1 MGIQT
6 LLTANRRRL
15 AVVALSLVLGA
26 AAALAN
32 PQTTTPAPGVSLKI
46 LNETVPPDG
55 LAQVKLFVTEPKP
68 ISTGIIPIDLNGVG
82 AVAGISVISPERNT
96 VGVALVSGSRVSVSV
111 VSPTATF
118 GTEPDYPVLTI
129 AARVAATTP
138 VGSVFPIDLDPASLQ
153 FTDPSGVV
161 YPNSFKVG
169 SVLVAPN
176 VGIDDVVPGSA
187 EVGVHAVVT
196 VIGRGFVPGT
206 KVKFKDVLLS
216 SVSFVDESHMQV
228 SVARAVRMH
237 GTGVIVVN
245 PNNAQTSYFSYLRTA
260 AETISLRPELRDAV
274 PVFAD
279 NDDTTAI
286 VDVAGTM
293 TGLAVQNR
301 QSVVANAV
309 AELFDAGGRPL
320 AATTVRVS
328 PSRFALLEL
337 AELFGMSYS
346 PGQIVRVKS
355 EVPVQVMGVAVDA
368 AGRARPIPSQQKS
381 AVTLQSPRFTVR
393 IE

>member
-1 MGIQT
+1 MSFQT
-6 LLTANRRRL
+6 RPTAKRRRL
-15 AVVALSLVLGA
+15 AVVAFSLVLGA

-32 PQTTTPAPGVSLKI
+32 SQTTTAPDVSLKI
-46 LNETVPPDG
+46 QNETVPPGG
-55 LAQVKLFVTEPKP
+55 LAQVKLLITEPKP
-68 ISTGIIPIDLNGVG
+68 ISTGVIPINLNGVG
-82 AVAGISVISPERNT
+82 KVAGISVISPERDT
-96 VGVALVSGSRVSVSV
+96 IGVALVSGSRVSVSV

-118 GTEPDYPVLTI
+118 GTDTDYPLLTI
-129 AARVAATTP
+129 AAWIAPTTP
-138 VGSVFPIDLDPASLQ
+138 VGSVYPIDLDPASLQ
-153 FTDPSGVV
+153 FTDPTGAV

-169 SVLVAPN
+169 SILVAPN
-176 VGIDDVVPGSA
+176 VGIDNVVPGSA
-187 EVGVHAVVT
+187 EVGVHALVT

-216 SVSFVDESHMQV
+216 SVSFVDDSHMQV
-228 SVARAVRMH
+228 RVAQPARMH
-237 GTGVIVVN
+237 GTDVIVVN
-245 PNNAQTSYFSYLRTA
+245 PNNAQTNYFSYLRTA

-274 PVFAD
+274 PLFAD

-286 VDVAGTM
+286 VEVAGTM

-309 AELFDAGGRPL
+309 AELFDSSGRPL
-320 AATTVRVS
+320 AAATVRVS

-337 AELFGMSYS
+337 SEVFGMSYA
-346 PGQIVRVKS
+346 PGQIVRVRS

-368 AGRARPIPSQQKS
+368 AGGVRPIPSQEKS
-381 AVTLQSPRFTVR
+381 TVTLQSLRF